1 MSKTKALA
9 TETTARLRE
18 EITEWV
24 RSEHA
29 ENVSAAARAL
39 GVTQTALRDVL
50 KGNRGVGAKVLEAF
64 AETTGRSIDGLLG
77 LPSNDV
83 TEPAWGNLPGYR
95 ESEAIIRLEHPHRYS
110 EALYKTGR
118 RIRGAIPLE
127 VPVTVPTLRRL
138 LNFLEENTKLED
150 LAALEMERIEKKLAA
165 DTKRAETRAKNKS
178 KATEL
183 DLAPKSSK

>member
-77 LPSNDV
+77 
-83 TEPAWGNLPGYR
+83 LPGYR